1 MGYGTDADV
10 PVTDLNVPVPG
21 NNGPGRKRRNR
32 KGIPMRESGPMGG
45 KSMAHGNGRPLK
57 AGAAPGDKGRGMAVA
72 PGRPK
77 GMRTAK
83 GGGKG
88 GSQAPC

>member
-1 MGYGTDADV
+1 
-10 PVTDLNVPVPG
+10 
-21 NNGPGRKRRNR
+21 
-32 KGIPMRESGPMGG
+32 MGG